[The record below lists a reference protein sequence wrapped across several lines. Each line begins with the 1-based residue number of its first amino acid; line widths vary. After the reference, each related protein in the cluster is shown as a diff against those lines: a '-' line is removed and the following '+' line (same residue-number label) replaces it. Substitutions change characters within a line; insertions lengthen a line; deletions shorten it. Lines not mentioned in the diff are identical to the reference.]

1 MGTRAIT
8 WTINYPSGEPWSNGV
23 VTAELLQGF
32 TTATEV
38 YPATTTT
45 FTSDA
50 DGTEPAGA
58 ALGVPDSGTAYY
70 KITKPNGV
78 SFRVYL
84 AAGAAV
90 DLVTLETIAGSSVAQ
105 DDLQTLIDAGEVYA
119 ITAVNALYQA
129 LATDEYIY
137 CTGTTYTVTLA
148 ACTLGTTKPLII
160 ENRCSGNVTVDGSGA
175 ETVNGAATLTLYPG
189 DRRAFIPI
197 ATGAWS
203 A

>member
-1 MGTRAIT
+1 MGRTLT
-8 WTINYPSGEPWSNGV
+8 GTVNYPNDEPWSGGV
-23 VTAELLQGF
+23 ITDELLHGF
-32 TTATEV
+32 TTSTAV
-38 YPATTTT
+38 YPATTVTIT
-45 FTSDA
+45 LQA
-50 DGTEPAGA
+50 DGTIPDGTELA
-58 ALGVPDSGTAYY
+58 VPETGTAYH
-70 KITKPNGV
+70 KITKPNGT

-90 DLVTLETIAGSSVAQ
+90 DLVELETIAGSSVAQ

-148 ACTLGTTKPLII
+148 ACTLGTTKPLVI
-160 ENRCSGNVTVDGSGA
+160 ENRCSGNVTVDGSGT
-175 ETVNGAATLTLYPG
+175 ETVNGAATITLYPG